1 MLPYWPDPVLQSWK
15 GSSGICRDE
24 EFVLPPPQRGYAEI
38 EPYDEAEEEQQRIA
52 LGQGPSD
59 GGGNASYGSPEADK
73 AAARLQQL
81 GVTVSPPGRTGAID
95 WQSLA
100 GGISRTFQ
108 CRAPHV

>member
-1 MLPYWPDPVLQSWK
+1 MCCRRHSGDMQRLSPMTRQRRSNSALPW
-15 GSSGICRDE
+15 
-24 EFVLPPPQRGYAEI
+24 
-38 EPYDEAEEEQQRIA
+38 
-52 LGQGPSD
+52 GQGPSD

-100 GGISRTFQ
+100 GGLSRAFQ
-108 CRAPHV
+108 CRAPHL